1 MNVIVIL
8 IITIVII
15 IISIVIITVIIM
27 ILTVIMIVIITTLSS
42 VPGTANMGG
51 TEAIAKAES
60 SRGL

>member
-15 IISIVIITVIIM
+15 IISI
-27 ILTVIMIVIITTLSS
+27 VIMIVIITTLSS

>member
-1 MNVIVIL
+1 MGHGEHGRNVIVIL

-15 IISIVIITVIIM
+15 TVII
-27 ILTVIMIVIITTLSS
+27 IVIITTLSS

>member
-1 MNVIVIL
+1 MKYKLSAGHGEHGRDVRVIL

-15 IISIVIITVIIM
+15 T
-27 ILTVIMIVIITTLSS
+27 VIITTLSS